1 MEMIPKELTPAL
13 PVMLVT
19 AVLKS
24 TIPFEDGG
32 KVLPGYYLCPAYV
45 TSARGPA
52 NYVTTVYLKLESD
65 EADPR
70 RWTLAG
76 TAVMMQPE

>member
-1 MEMIPKELTPAL
+1 MDMIPKELTPEL
-13 PVMLVT
+13 PIMYVEAILVSEMSVKT
-19 AVLKS
+19 
-24 TIPFEDGG
+24 
-32 KVLPGYYLCPAYV
+32 GYYHCPSYV

-52 NYVTTVYLKLESD
+52 NFVTTVYLKLESD

-76 TAVMMQPE
+76 TAIIMQPE

>member
-1 MEMIPKELTPAL
+1 MDMIPKELTPTL
-13 PVMLVT
+13 PVMHVT

-24 TIPFEDGG
+24 DIPFTEGG
-32 KVLPGYYLCPAYV
+32 KFLPGYYLCPAYV

-52 NYVTTVYLKLESD
+52 NYVTTVYLKMESE

-76 TAVMMQPE
+76 CAVIMQPE

>member
-1 MEMIPKELTPAL
+1 MDMIPKELTPIL

-24 TIPFEDGG
+24 DIPFTEGG
-32 KVLPGYYLCPAYV
+32 KFLPGYYLCPAYV

-52 NYVTTVYLKLESD
+52 NYVTTVYLKMESE

-76 TAVMMQPE
+76 CAVIMQPE

>member
-1 MEMIPKELTPAL
+1 MDMIPKELTPEL
-13 PVMLVT
+13 PVMHIT
-19 AVLKS
+19 AILA
-24 TIPFEDGG
+24 TEQNTA
-32 KVLPGYYLCPAYV
+32 GYYLCPSYV

-52 NYVTTVYLKLESD
+52 NYVTTMYLKLESE

-76 TAVMMQPE
+76 CALIMQPE